1 MSLQI
6 FSSVHPSFTCRLH
19 AAIPVKKQVLTLFS
33 RKEASD
39 ADFCPRQ
46 QRESLRKSAQ
56 IDRSEVDALPSVGA
70 QLSHV
75 QQSGVELCAIL
86 PPELWALIFDHLPL
100 QDMYR
105 ARGVSRPAHD
115 IINSLLPVAPRSHLF
130 KDQADINCF
139 LATYDAKDS
148 GRAIRALYY
157 LVHSKQA
164 QCGYIPD
171 IKKILALPDKNRE
184 LNVLIEACSFEE
196 KQIETLKNTAWSV
209 AQLHYIKSSNFIL
222 ERVRGAELNLD
233 HFLKIPDEYLKF
245 KVFDILWIGQRQ
257 VMVDMVASGFFLNM
271 RDSFGLAPIHHCAIE
286 GNTRLLKELL
296 GYAPNV
302 HITDYQGRTAL
313 HYAAKKKNADMVA
326 CLLEHGAS
334 AQSIDAAECTPLL
347 YAIKNHCKENA
358 RILIPKMAQCDD
370 IDLIGMSALHYAVRY
385 HDLDICLALLEKN
398 ASVKIPNAQGHTALH
413 YAVIRKFSASFKL
426 LVEAGADV
434 HQVGNNKYTAYVNQ
448 KDARGLT
455 ALHHAAER
463 GSIEAVLFLIEHGG
477 NLHARDH
484 YGRTP
489 LHCAA
494 MKGHVQLISLLSS
507 VDLCDLA
514 CHAGKTALH
523 YAALSGNSHT
533 VRMLLRIGVSL
544 PLRDKKGRNAFEYA
558 LRTLHF
564 KSAQVLLAA
573 YMQSLAKRSFFHT
586 LRSIR

>member
-1 MSLQI
+1 MSLPI
-6 FSSVHPSFTCRLH
+6 FSSVHPSLTCRPH

-39 ADFCPRQ
+39 ADFCPMQ

-56 IDRSEVDALPSVGA
+56 IDRSEVDALPGVCA

-75 QQSGVELCAIL
+75 HEQGIELRAIL
-86 PPELWALIFDHLPL
+86 PPELWTLVFDHLPL

-105 ARGVSRPAHD
+105 VRRVSCLAYH
-115 IINSLLPVAPRSHLF
+115 IINRLLPVAPRSYLF
-130 KDQADINCF
+130 KNQVDINHF

-148 GRAIRALYY
+148 SRAIRALYY
-157 LVHSKQA
+157 LVHSRQA
-164 QCGYIPD
+164 RCGYIPD
-171 IKKILALPDKNRE
+171 IKKILALPDENRE

-209 AQLHYIKSSNFIL
+209 AQLNYIKSSNFIL
-222 ERVRGAELNLD
+222 ERVRGAELNLE
-233 HFLKIPDEYLKF
+233 HFLKIPDAYLKF
-245 KVFDILWIGQRQ
+245 KVFDILWMGQRQ
-257 VMVDMVASGFFLNM
+257 VMADMVSSGFFLNM
-271 RDSFGLAPIHHCAIE
+271 RDTSGLTPLHHCAIE
-286 GNTRLLKELL
+286 GNARLLKEWL

-313 HYAAKKKNADMVA
+313 HYAAKKKNADLVA

-334 AQSIDAAECTPLL
+334 AQSIDAAACTPLL
-347 YAIKNHCKENA
+347 YAIKNHCKESA

-370 IDLIGMSALHYAVRY
+370 IDSIGMSALHYAVMV

-413 YAVIRKFSASFKL
+413 YAVIQKFSASFKL
-426 LVEAGADV
+426 LVEAGADA

-463 GSIEAVLFLIEHGG
+463 GSIEAVLFLIKHGG
-477 NLHARDH
+477 KLHARDH
-484 YGRTP
+484 YGRTS

-494 MKGHVQLISLLSS
+494 MKGHVRLIHALSS
-507 VDLCDLA
+507 VGVRDLA

-533 VRMLLRIGVSL
+533 VRVLLQIGASL
-544 PLRDKKGRNAFEYA
+544 SLRDRKGRNAFDCA
-558 LRTLHF
+558 LRSLHF
-564 KSAQVLLAA
+564 RSAQVLLAA
-573 YMQSLAKRSFFHT
+573 YMQSLAKRSFFHA
-586 LRSIR
+586 LR